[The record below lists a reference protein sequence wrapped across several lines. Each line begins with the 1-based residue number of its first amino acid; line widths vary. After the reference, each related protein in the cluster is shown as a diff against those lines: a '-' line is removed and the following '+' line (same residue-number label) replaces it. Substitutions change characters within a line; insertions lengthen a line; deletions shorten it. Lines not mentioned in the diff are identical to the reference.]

1 MPVALSIVLLLA
13 GLGFSQSTTRGF
25 RWWLD
30 PSVQR
35 ELGLTHR
42 QMADIDT
49 EFGRGL
55 EHRRLLRRKFDVSNA
70 ELTRAFATGDLSDAA
85 AEALV
90 SRVEDLRRQRNVARW
105 RVLVRMYFLLTPEQ
119 RMRLPRIVE
128 STTIGIPAA
137 RRDRR

>member
-1 MPVALSIVLLLA
+1 MPVAVSMLTLLA
-13 GLGFSQSTTRGF
+13 SLGFWQGTVGGF

-35 ELGLTHR
+35 ELGLTGR
-42 QMADIDT
+42 QVANIDT

-55 EHRRLLRRKFDVSNA
+55 DHRRLLRREFDAANA
-70 ELTRAFATGDLSDAA
+70 ELTRAFASGDLSDAA
-85 AEALV
+85 AKALV

-105 RVLVRMYFLLTPEQ
+105 RVLVAMYFLLTPEQ
-119 RMRLPRIVE
+119 RTRLPGIVA
-128 STTIGIPAA
+128 STIIGTPAA